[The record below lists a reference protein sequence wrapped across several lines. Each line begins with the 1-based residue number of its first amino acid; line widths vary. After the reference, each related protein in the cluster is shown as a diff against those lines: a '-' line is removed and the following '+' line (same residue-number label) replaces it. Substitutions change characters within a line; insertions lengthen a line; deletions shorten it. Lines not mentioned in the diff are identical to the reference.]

1 MKKYLTGFFY
11 SMPVQMLFLHFK
23 RYQVFL
29 VFWYILFAT
38 VGGAFLQPY
47 GANSLFLAPEYLSM
61 VSAVSTAIVGFATGI
76 FVMSWN
82 ITTFILHSRH
92 FKFLATTSQPF
103 LKYCINNAIIPVAFL
118 IYYLIAAY
126 NYTNNQELIAFGEF
140 AVLLSGFV
148 VGFLFSV
155 IIAFSYFF
163 GADKTIYHQYA
174 GFIDTANMRYAL
186 AIKDNPLPVDEKN
199 EMRIDWFLSAK
210 LHLRKPRDVRHY
222 SQPFLDAIFKRHHL
236 AAVFAIL
243 LAFIILISIGFL
255 SDNPVFQVPAA
266 ASIMVFFAI
275 LIAFAGAVALF
286 LRGWSFPALL
296 IFYVAI
302 NWLYLEDIIDL
313 RNKAYGLDYKNK
325 KERPIYERE
334 DILALASEKNVNEDK
349 AYYEQVL
356 NNWKAKQQQDSPVA
370 VIINVSGGGIRSA
383 AFTMNVL
390 QRLDSLTNGELMNH
404 TVLITGAS
412 GGMLGAAYFRELYH
426 QKMSGKSI
434 DLRDKSYVE
443 NVSKDLL
450 NPLFSSFI
458 SRDLVGPAKKFR
470 VNGYEYVKDRAYAFE
485 QKLDQNTGGVL
496 NKKLSDYLQPEAS
509 GQIPLIFFNSVVSR
523 DARKVIIA
531 THPARF
537 LMQNHSDT
545 SNLVANDPDALDFT
559 SMFAKQNAGNLRV
572 LSALRMNA
580 TFPYALPNVWLP
592 TDPIIDVMDAGLR
605 DNFGQESSMRFLN
618 VFDNWFK
625 KNTGKVILI
634 QIRDRRLGDW
644 DRPFDANSIMGFV
657 TKPLMMFQ
665 NNWQRLQDYYQGD
678 QLQYFYNGYG
688 SNFHRI
694 SFQYVPRRKEASAS
708 ISFHLT
714 ASEKVDVA
722 AAVENTYNQQS
733 FSSVMELMK

>member
-11 SMPVQMLFLHFK
+11 SMPVQMLFLHFR

-47 GANSLFLAPEYLSM
+47 GANSLFLAPEYLSR
-61 VSAVSTAIVGFATGI
+61 VSAVSTAIVGFSTGI

-103 LKYCINNAIIPVAFL
+103 LKYCINNAIIPVIFL
-118 IYYLIAAY
+118 IYYLIVAY
-126 NYTNNQELIAFGEF
+126 NYTNNQELIRFGEF
-140 AVLLSGFV
+140 AVLLGGFT

-163 GADKTIYHQYA
+163 GADKTIYRQYA
-174 GFIDTANMRYAL
+174 SFIDTANMQYAL
-186 AIKDNPLPVDEKN
+186 AIKDNPLPAERN
-199 EMRIDWFLSAK
+199 EVRIDWFLSAK

-296 IFYVAI
+296 IFYVVI
-302 NWLYLEDIIDL
+302 NWMYLEDIIDL

-325 KERPIYERE
+325 KERPVYERE
-334 DILALASEKNVNEDK
+334 HILALASEKNVAEDK

-356 NNWKAKQQQDSPVA
+356 NNWKARQQQDSPVA
-370 VIINVSGGGIRSA
+370 VVINVSGGGIRSA

-426 QKMSGKSI
+426 EKMSGKSI

-485 QKLDQNTGGVL
+485 QKLDQNTGGIL

-509 GQIPLIFFNSVVSR
+509 GEIPLIFFNSVVSR

-545 SNLVANDPDALDFT
+545 ANIVANDPDALDFT
-559 SMFAKQNAGNLRV
+559 SLFAKQNAGNLRV

-618 VFDNWFK
+618 VFENWFK
-625 KNTGKVILI
+625 KNTSKVLLI

-678 QLQYFYNGYG
+678 QLEYFYNGYG
-688 SNFHRI
+688 SKFHRI
-694 SFQYVPRRKEASAS
+694 SFQYVPRHKDASAS

-722 AAVENTYNQQS
+722 AAVENTYNQQA
-733 FSSVMELMK
+733 FNSVMELMK